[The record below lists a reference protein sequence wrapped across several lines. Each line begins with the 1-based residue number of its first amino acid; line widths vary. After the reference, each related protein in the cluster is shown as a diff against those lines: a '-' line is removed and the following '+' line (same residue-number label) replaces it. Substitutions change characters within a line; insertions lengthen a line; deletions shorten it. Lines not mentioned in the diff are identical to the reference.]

1 MLYFALLSPFLLS
14 SFLSPIAAIN
24 IPFRRDV
31 SRRQNANA
39 HSMGMSKAGVSSSLN
54 EVAGFNNIENLRYVG
69 NITVFNTP
77 ITVILDTGSNDLW
90 ISTQGLS
97 FGDAPVTNTSITAEL
112 DYGVAGEYSSD
123 KGFVLL
129 SRVQFSDFAL
139 DNLAFIDVTT
149 AANDL
154 PGISGLLGLGPPLE
168 ESITAS
174 QISGA
179 GYDGS
184 TALEKIFAEYDVP
197 QQFTMLMYRDNGTGE
212 TVGGEMTIGIPL
224 DEYSDIEHQPQL
236 PIVDAPLGGRTH
248 WSVPIDAV
256 KVNGVWY
263 NETATG
269 ATNLTA
275 VLDSGT
281 PTAFID
287 PFFVKAIYGDDVT
300 YANGGDAPNAPCG
313 LQANISFVIGGVEMP
328 IDPIDVVT
336 PYNYMHGQVTCT
348 GAFNSIG
355 NSTPGMFLLGD
366 TFMRNVYTLHN
377 FNNWTKAGDP
387 LPYTQLLPVTNAD
400 NAYATFSDRNQER
413 LSAFKASN
421 TNSSDSNSNSTS
433 NSDSDSD
440 SSDLSV
446 GGALAD
452 ASATPAVVSSADWS
466 ALQRNTYIIIGL
478 AGSAVLLLIVIA
490 IMLVRQRSQAAGYR
504 VLGAGR
510 GGAPPGMSEHRPMFE
525 DAAYQD

>member
-1 MLYFALLSPFLLS
+1 MHCFGLFFPLLLS
-14 SFLSPIAAIN
+14 SFLSPAAAIN
-24 IPFRRDV
+24 IPFRRDA
-31 SRRQNANA
+31 SRRQSASA
-39 HSMGMSKAGVSSSLN
+39 HSMGMSKSGVSSSPN
-54 EVAGFNNIENLRYVG
+54 KVAGFNNINNERYVG

-77 ITVILDTGSNDLW
+77 VTVILDTGSNDLW

-112 DYGVAGEYSSD
+112 DNGVAE
-123 KGFVLL
+123 GFVLL
-129 SRVQFSDFAL
+129 SRLQFSDFVL
-139 DNLAFIDVTT
+139 DDLAFIDVTT
-149 AANDL
+149 GADGL
-154 PGISGLLGLGPPLE
+154 PDISGLLGLGPPIQ
-168 ESITAS
+168 ESTTAS

-184 TALEKIFAEYDVP
+184 TALERIFAEYDVP
-197 QQFTMLMYRDNGTGE
+197 QQFTMLMYRNNGTGE

-224 DEYSDIEHQPQL
+224 DDYSDIEDQPQL
-236 PIVDAPLGGRTH
+236 PIVDAPLVGRTL
-248 WSVPIDAV
+248 WSVPVDAV

-275 VLDSGT
+275 VLDSGI

-287 PFFVKAIYGDDVT
+287 PFFVNAIYGDDVT
-300 YANGGDAPNAPCG
+300 YADGGDAPNAPCG
-313 LQANISFVIGGVEMP
+313 LQANVSFVIGGVEMP

-336 PYNYMHGQVTCT
+336 PYDYVDGQVTCT
-348 GAFNSIG
+348 GAFNNID

-387 LPYTQLLPVTNAD
+387 LPYTQLLPVTDAD

-413 LSAFKASN
+413 LDAFKASN
-421 TNSSDSNSNSTS
+421 TNSSDSNSD
-433 NSDSDSD
+433 SDSDSD
-440 SSDLSV
+440 SASSDLSV
-446 GGALAD
+446 GGALAA
-452 ASATPAVVSSADWS
+452 ASATPAVVSNADWS

-478 AGSAVLLLIVIA
+478 AGGAVLLLIIIA
-490 IMLVRQRSQAAGYR
+490 ITLVRQRPQATGYR
-504 VLGAGR
+504 VVGAGR
-510 GGAPPGMSEHRPMFE
+510 GSAPPGMSERRPMFE
-525 DAAYQD
+525 DTAYHD